1 MSYLKVYSDEVDI
14 GWLIFM
20 FIYLVVKY
28 ENIDLVCIC
37 RKDDKIFFLVMKW
50 LLCCNISKVVV

>member
-20 FIYLVVKY
+20 FIYLLVKY
-28 ENIDLVCIC
+28 EYIDLVCIC
-37 RKDDKIFFLVMKW
+37 RKWWLNIFFSYEMIIVL
-50 LLCCNISKVVV
+50 